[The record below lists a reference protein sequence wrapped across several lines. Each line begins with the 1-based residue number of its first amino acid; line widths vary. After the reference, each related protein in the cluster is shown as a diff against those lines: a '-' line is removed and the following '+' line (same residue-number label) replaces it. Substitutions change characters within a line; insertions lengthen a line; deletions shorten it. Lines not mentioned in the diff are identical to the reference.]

1 MLRIGL
7 SPLRHRPLSA
17 EVRLPDGVGL
27 PSPFTNGNRNQLG
40 PMPRM
45 IVTVASAPELISRLG
60 RTILTAALLAWSVS
74 ATAGPNDLHFDNA
87 RIRALIP
94 GQDKTVGYFEVRN
107 EGRQDVELVAVN
119 AASARAAE
127 FHTVVR
133 DGDIMRMRRLE
144 QVIVPA
150 GGTLSFVPGGNHLM
164 LFGVTSLTEQNP
176 VTFTTHTGEEVVLSF
191 RQIPVGA
198 TQ

>member
-1 MLRIGL
+1 M
-7 SPLRHRPLSA
+7 P
-17 EVRLPDGVGL
+17 
-27 PSPFTNGNRNQLG
+27 G
-40 PMPRM
+40 P
-45 IVTVASAPELISRLG
+45 TVAHASAAKWISPLG
-60 RTILTAALLAWSVS
+60 RTIVAAALLAWS
-74 ATAGPNDLHFDNA
+74 ATAIAGSDDLHFDDA
-87 RIRALIP
+87 RVRALIP

-107 EGRQDVELVAVN
+107 NGTQDIELVAVA

-127 FHTVVR
+127 FHTVIR

-164 LFGVTSLTEQNP
+164 LFGVTSLTDQNP
-176 VTFTTHTGEEVVLSF
+176 VTLTTHTGDEIVLSF
-191 RQIPVGA
+191 RLIPVGA